1 MKAYLAG
8 AIEHAP
14 DHGNAWREEMTAFL
28 TNEFGHHSYN
38 PLIEEPK
45 ILTPKESAQFRA
57 LKTQNLP
64 EFRKIVRKLI
74 RNDIKSILTEIDY
87 IICLWDEYA
96 ERGGGTYGELTFAFY
111 HQIPVYMVTPLEL
124 ANISGWILGC
134 ATEYF
139 ESFEELKGF
148 LREKFRTSPS
158 VPLQR
163 GILGGCP

>member
-14 DHGNAWREEMTAFL
+14 DYGNAWREEMTAFL
-28 TNEFGHHSYN
+28 KNEFGHESYN

-45 ILTPKESAQFRA
+45 ILTPEESARFRA

-96 ERGGGTYGELTFAFY
+96 EKGGGTYGELTFAFY
-111 HQIPVYMVTPLEL
+111 HGIPVYMVAVKPLSQ
-124 ANISGWILGC
+124 ISGWILGC
-134 ATEYF
+134 ATEFF

-148 LREKFRTSPS
+148 LRSRYKNDYLCT
-158 VPLQR
+158 
-163 GILGGCP
+163 